1 MPVRDPSG
9 GGFPARLCTR
19 QGATSRGGVPPVP
32 RANFAVM
39 AKRMTLLEL
48 CTRAAIAVEGEPA
61 SWRDRGRVSSA
72 AGRVC
77 SFVIEWAWMI
87 RETGIEAP
95 TVEDYA
101 EWAHVSRRTAF
112 YRQAAFRKLFGEWH
126 DDPTR
131 PARYVNG

>member
-1 MPVRDPSG
+1 MP
-9 GGFPARLCTR
+9 
-19 QGATSRGGVPPVP
+19 
-32 RANFAVM
+32 
-39 AKRMTLLEL
+39 LLEL

-61 SWRDRGRVSSA
+61 TWRDRGRVASS

-87 RETGIEAP
+87 RETGNETP

-126 DDPTR
+126 DDPT
-131 PARYVNG
+131 PLARYVNEWAATHDGSPRQASVPGVPALA